1 MKKPILCTLLAVL
14 LICLLTA
21 CVSEAPTPTPGTSGT
36 ETTAEPSPDETTT
49 ASADITSDAPEGT
62 TAEITTA
69 DPVTTYQEA
78 WETDQNGYPYVL
90 LSPTYPDSETGD
102 GTPIKVAD
110 TEMPWYITEWET
122 AQAVTPQEASEAFDG
137 YALHV
142 PKVTEVVTNGFKLK
156 VESYQEYYRPGDCIQ
171 LRITIENTGAEAFTM
186 TYSPYGQFTHHP
198 YFVQID
204 ALDFDMIYGEQ
215 TRIGWPSFHLLPKT
229 HDNLFYLQESHINT
243 DNEDPYFVIYPEG
256 TPKEEAV
263 SNGNKQV
270 FLGSVTLEISITV
283 SPERANVNGSYMLW
297 INPCIFRAEDEGGN
311 YYRLPIPVE
320 FVPVAWVKPS

>member
-1 MKKPILCTLLAVL
+1 MKRPIFYTLLAVL
-14 LICLLTA
+14 LVCFLTA
-21 CVSEAPTPTPGTSGT
+21 CVSEAPTPTPGRSGT

-69 DPVTTYQEA
+69 DPVTTYEEV

-90 LSPTYPDSETGD
+90 LSPTYPETEKGD
-102 GTPIKVAD
+102 GNPVKVAD
-110 TEMPWYITEWET
+110 TEAPWYITEWET
-122 AQAVTPQEASEAFDG
+122 AQEVAPQDFPEAFDG

-142 PKVTEVVTNGFKLK
+142 PKVTEVAANGFKIT
-156 VESYQEYYRPGDCIQ
+156 VESYQEYYRSGDCIQ
-171 LRITIENTGAEAFTM
+171 LRVTIENTGDTSFAL

-198 YFVQID
+198 YIMQID

-215 TRIGWPSFHLLPKT
+215 NRIGWPSFHLLPKT
-229 HDNLFYLQESHINT
+229 HDNLFYVQESHINT
-243 DNEDPYFVIYPEG
+243 ANEDPYFVIYPEG
-256 TPKEEAV
+256 TPKEEALSSGKEQAFV
-263 SNGNKQV
+263 
-270 FLGSVTLEISITV
+270 GSVTLEMAITV
-283 SPERANVNGSYMLW
+283 NVETIDVNESYVLW